1 MNYNFEEEFMEQ
13 MKEKRKHPSALNP
26 TILILNIIVSVLGA
40 IIGLEL
46 ITRLGISTNTSIVG
60 ALMAILISR
69 IPINLFK
76 GLRDINSQNLIQTA
90 ISGATFSAANGLLL
104 PIGIPYLMGRPELV
118 VPMLIGAG
126 LAVITDATILY
137 FSFDTAAFPA
147 TGAWPPGIAAAE
159 AILAAANK
167 GKEAVLLVVG
177 IAGGVIGQMLKI
189 PADILGVTWIGNMFA
204 LLAFG
209 VGLLVRG
216 YVPQYFGV
224 DLNAMYMPHGVMIG
238 AGMVALIQIIMILVK
253 KDGGDESAG
262 GQFTRSLVDMKK
274 GMGRGYFAYFA
285 IALLIALV
293 GGLMSE
299 MSVPML
305 IFWLIFASFAAIA
318 SELIVGI
325 AAMHSGWF
333 PAFAT
338 ALIFLVIGM
347 LFGFPPL
354 ALALLVGF
362 TASTGP
368 AFADM
373 AYDLKAGWMIRGQG
387 EDPEFEKE
395 GRKQQ
400 YIAELISFIIAII
413 VVFISYEFYF
423 SQDLFPPVDRVY
435 VATIEAGAN
444 LDVAMKLL
452 MWAIPGV
459 IIQFLGGP
467 AKQLGVLFATGLL
480 INFPIAGITVLV
492 GLAIRVVVLK
502 MYKEKGQN
510 YLFILG
516 AGFIAGAAVYSF
528 FTSTMKLG
536 KK

>member
-1 MNYNFEEEFMEQ
+1 MEQ
-13 MKEKRKHPSALNP
+13 MKEKRKHISAFHPSV
-26 TILILNIIVSVLGA
+26 LILNILVSVLGA
-40 IIGLEL
+40 IIGMEL

-60 ALMAILISR
+60 ALIAILLAR
-69 IPINLFK
+69 IPINVFK
-76 GLRDINSQNLIQTA
+76 SLKDVNSQNLLQTA

-104 PIGIPYLMGRPELV
+104 PIGIPYLMGRQELV

-126 LAVITDATILY
+126 LAVVTDATILY
-137 FSFDTAAFPA
+137 FSFDSAAFPA
-147 TGAWPPGIAAAE
+147 TAAWPPGIAAAE

-177 IAGGVIGQMLKI
+177 IAGGIVGQMLKI

-216 YVPQYFGV
+216 YVPKYFEI
-224 DLNAMYMPHGVMIG
+224 DINAMYIPHGVMIG
-238 AGMVALIQIIMILVK
+238 AGMVALIQIIMILFK
-253 KDGGDESAG
+253 KEDKDSSAG
-262 GQFTRSLVDMKK
+262 EQFTRSIADMKK
-274 GMGRGYFAYFA
+274 GMGRGYLAYFGIA
-285 IALLIALV
+285 ILIAII

-299 MSVPML
+299 MSIGML
-305 IFWLIFASFAAIA
+305 IFWLIYAAFAAIA

-347 LFGFPPL
+347 LFGFPPI

-373 AYDLKAGWMIRGQG
+373 AYDLKAGWLIRGEG
-387 EDPEFEKE
+387 EDPEYEKE

-400 YIAELISFIIAII
+400 YFSELIGIGVAII
-413 VVFISYEFYF
+413 VVFVSYNFYF

-444 LDVAMKLL
+444 MDIAMKLL
-452 MWAIPGV
+452 MWAVPGV

-467 AKQLGVLFATGLL
+467 SRQLGVLFATGLL
-480 INFPIAGITVLV
+480 INFPVAGLTVLA
-492 GLAIRVVVLK
+492 GLAIRVIVLK
-502 MYKEKGQN
+502 VYKEKGQN

-516 AGFIAGAAVYSF
+516 AGFIAGAALYSF
-528 FTSTMKLG
+528 FNSTLKLG